1 MKKKYITT
9 LLLIPTLALTL
20 LTFGCDSQGPA
31 EKAGEKV
38 DKTVEATKEAV
49 SDAADKVGED
59 IDKAA
64 EEVKDAVTPKN

>member
-1 MKKKYITT
+1 MKKNCITT

-20 LTFGCDSQGPA
+20 LIFGCDSQGPA

-49 SDAADKVGED
+49 GDAAKKVGED
-59 IDKAA
+59 VDKAA
-64 EEVKDAVTPKN
+64 EEVKEAATPKN